1 MKINRLPKQEVLR
14 SLVTS
19 EKGLSV
25 EEAKKRFL
33 EFGPNEIRE
42 TRKTPLA
49 LRFLR
54 QFTHFLAIL
63 LWIGSG
69 LAFLSEYLHPGEGM
83 FALGLAILG
92 VIVINALF
100 TFVQE
105 YRAEKSFEALKQLLP
120 FQVKVMREGKE
131 KEIYA
136 REVVPGDLILL
147 SEGDRVP
154 ADARIIETVYCMVNN
169 APLTGESETVPLT
182 AETGEG
188 ELIGS
193 RNIAFAGTSVVS
205 GSAKAAVFA
214 TGMRTEIGR
223 IAHLTS
229 AVEAGLSPLQKEIV
243 KVTRIIAFL
252 STLMGIMFFLI
263 GHLIGRSFWEN
274 FIFAIGIIVANVPE
288 GLLRPSPFR
297 SQWEASGWQGKWR

>member
-1 MKINRLPKQEVLR
+1 
-14 SLVTS
+14 
-19 EKGLSV
+19 
-25 EEAKKRFL
+25 
-33 EFGPNEIRE
+33 
-42 TRKTPLA
+42 
-49 LRFLR
+49 
-54 QFTHFLAIL
+54 
-63 LWIGSG
+63 
-69 LAFLSEYLHPGEGM
+69 
-83 FALGLAILG
+83 
-92 VIVINALF
+92 
-100 TFVQE
+100 
-105 YRAEKSFEALKQLLP
+105 
-120 FQVKVMREGKE
+120 
-131 KEIYA
+131 
-136 REVVPGDLILL
+136 
-147 SEGDRVP
+147 
-154 ADARIIETVYCMVNN
+154 MVNN

-288 GLLRPSPFR
+288 GLSTVTVR
-297 SQWEASGWQGKWR
+297 SQ